1 MRIAR
6 GTTARTAVALLV
18 IALFLCSARGEGRAQ
33 EKLSPEEQRLSS
45 YVDAHA
51 QEALQLLERVVNV
64 ESATENLEGVKRVGG
79 IFKTEFEALGMTA
92 KWIEMPAG
100 MNRAGHLFAEAKGS
114 RGKRLLLIGH
124 LDTVLQGKRF
134 ERNGNVARG
143 NGTVDMKGGDVV
155 IYFALKA
162 LKSVGLLDKSRVIVV
177 LTGDEENVGAPL
189 EISRRDLVEAARRS
203 DVALAFEAAIGD
215 TATVARRGSSDW
227 RLQVTGVTAHSSGI
241 FSEGTGSGAVFEA
254 ARILSAFHE
263 QLRGEQ
269 YLTFNPS
276 VIVGGTDVTFNDR
289 EDRGAAGGKT
299 NVIAQSVI
307 VRGDLRFIS
316 EKQRDAAK
324 ARMQEIVS
332 KGNLPQTKAQLT
344 FEDNY
349 PAMSPTEANYEL
361 LKIFDQASVD
371 LGLGKVEAFD
381 PGGRGAGDISFVA
394 PNVSGLDGLG
404 VQGGGSHT
412 PDEFMELDS
421 LPIQIKRVAL
431 LIYRLTR

>member
-6 GTTARTAVALLV
+6 GIARTAGALSL
-18 IALFLCSARGEGRAQ
+18 ALFLCGAPEGRAQ
-33 EKLSPEEQRLSS
+33 TLSTEEQRLSS

-64 ESATENLEGVKRVGG
+64 ESATENLEGVKRVGQ
-79 IFKTEFEALGMTA
+79 IFKTEFESLGMTA

-134 ERNGNVARG
+134 ARDGNVARG
-143 NGTVDMKGGDVV
+143 NGTVDMKGGDVIIV
-155 IYFALKA
+155 FALKA
-162 LKSVGLLDKSRVIVV
+162 LHATGLLDKSRVIVA

-189 EISRRDLVEAARRS
+189 EVSRRDLVEAARRS

-215 TATVARRGSSDW
+215 TGTVARRGSSDW

-254 ARILSAFHE
+254 ARILNAFHE

-289 EDRGAAGGKT
+289 EDRGTAGGKT

-332 KGNLPQTKAQLT
+332 KANLPQTKAQIT